1 MSDDISETDL
11 TELLAQTYV
20 QTIVGVPET
29 RLNVSGARGQKVGS
43 ESMCGGS
50 SVSVSRLVQ
59 EDGDRHVQA
68 MSDSLLQDYKDT
80 VQRRV
85 GGLQRL
91 CEFEVEGDGLAV
103 KSVSG
108 VPVGMM

>member
-1 MSDDISETDL
+1 M
-11 TELLAQTYV
+11 
-20 QTIVGVPET
+20 GVPET
-29 RLNVSGARGQKVGS
+29 RLNISGARGQKVSS

-59 EDGDRHVQA
+59 EDGDTHMQA
-68 MSDSLLQDYKDT
+68 MSDSLLQGYKDT

-85 GGLQRL
+85 GGLQCL
-91 CEFEVEGDGLAV
+91 CKFEVEGDGLAV

-108 VPVGMM
+108 RPMGMM